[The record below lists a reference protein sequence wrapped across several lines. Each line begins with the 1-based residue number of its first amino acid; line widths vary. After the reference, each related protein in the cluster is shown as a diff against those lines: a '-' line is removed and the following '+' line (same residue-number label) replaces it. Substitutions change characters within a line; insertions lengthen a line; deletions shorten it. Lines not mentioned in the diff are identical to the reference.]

1 MALRLDTVQ
10 KIFAIV
16 FVRFAIVSMFPEL
29 RYSILQS
36 QHISNH
42 VFFFYHV
49 ALDFFLDSSENSL
62 TAMVAVLPD
71 FFNAR
76 QS

>member
-1 MALRLDTVQ
+1 MALRLDNVQ

-42 VFFFYHV
+42 VFFYHV